1 MLISRILVH
10 FGLPASNRRLCWVV
24 DACGI
29 LVYVLLAVRGIPVL
43 LEQRK
48 EIRSLQEFNAEEN
61 RAIAEKREHI
71 QRLIES
77 PAEQQQEIRKGLK
90 MQRKGEKTFILPP
103 ASEKPAAPAK

>member
-1 MLISRILVH
+1 MISRILVH

-29 LVYVLLAVRGIPVL
+29 LVYVMLAVRGIPVL
-43 LEQRK
+43 LEQRR
-48 EIRSLQEFNAEEN
+48 EIRSLLEYNEGEA
-61 RAIAEKREHI
+61 RAIQVKREHI
-71 QRLIES
+71 QRLIDN

-103 ASEKPAAPAK
+103 AAPKPAEPVK

>member
-1 MLISRILVH
+1 MISRILVH
-10 FGLPASNRRLCWVV
+10 FGLPASNRRLCWLV

-29 LVYVLLAVRGIPVL
+29 LVYIMLAVRGIPVL

-48 EIRSLQEFNAEEN
+48 EIRALQEFNAAEVRTIE
-61 RAIAEKREHI
+61 EKREHI
-71 QRLIES
+71 QRLIDS

-103 ASEKPAAPAK
+103 TAPKPAEPAK